1 MKKSDT
7 YLFHFRSGSDAQPG
21 RLCLILILLLFLII
35 SSCNPTKYVP
45 NGESLLNEN
54 HINVNKEGVKKADL
68 IPYIKQVPNKQI
80 FGRKFYLGLYNLSN
94 INKERWPHA
103 WLRNIGEPP
112 VIFDAFSAAKSKEQ
126 IKSYVDSKGYF
137 DGIVTDTVKT
147 SNKKSDVYYNV
158 YLHRPYTIRNL
169 TYEIADSNIKNLCY
183 FDSVNCLIARGKPY
197 DVDVIQSER
206 LRFERFI
213 RDHGFYGFT
222 TDFISFGIDSTVGN
236 RQVDIKYKIRNFT
249 KTDASNRVITGPFEI
264 YTVKNIYIYPDFV
277 TKEALAGGQKYFES
291 MDTTFYKGYYFV
303 TSKKNQEIKYDLI
316 LKSLYLKAGSV
327 YNVTNTE
334 QTQTHLQNLK
344 IYRLVNIN
352 FSDAR
357 ENENLQGINLL
368 LNCNVQLTILSLQS
382 YKIELEGTNSAGN
395 LGGALNLVY
404 QHKNLFHGAEL
415 LSMSLKGA
423 YAVYKLSDNQSNTFV
438 SAPVGNTS
446 SLKSVEEYGFET
458 SLKFPKFI
466 LPFFKSVGF
475 IEKYN
480 PSTNL
485 AVSFDYQ
492 SMPYYTRNLANAS
505 FGYYWKAPKY
515 QEHYLN
521 PLMLNYI
528 NVLKI
533 DSTFQQRINS
543 SSYQAS
549 SYKDVL
555 ILGGNYSFIYKNQ
568 TIKNSKD
575 YWFLRVN
582 AETAGNIVSL
592 FEALTGQ
599 KKIPGNN
606 TGDAGLSVDKSYR
619 ILGLPFAQYV
629 RTDMDLRYYY
639 RFNDA
644 SSIAYRGFV
653 GVGIPYGNS
662 REIPFER
669 QYYGGGANGIRA
681 WQVRTLGP
689 GSYNPYIPL
698 NPGDTLSK
706 VFLNETADIKLEAN
720 AEYRFK
726 LFWIIESA
734 IFIDAGNIWTF
745 NKDDARK
752 GSQFSFTKFYKDIA
766 VGTGTGFRFD
776 LKFVIAR
783 VDIGMKLRD
792 PLNSGKDLDNPG
804 SRWIFLNGPYERKDF
819 TIVFGIGYPF

>member
-1 MKKSDT
+1 
-7 YLFHFRSGSDAQPG
+7 
-21 RLCLILILLLFLII
+21 
-35 SSCNPTKYVP
+35 VP
-45 NGESLLNEN
+45 NGQSLLNEN
-54 HINVNKEGVKKADL
+54 HINVNKEGVKKSDL

-94 INKERWPHA
+94 INKERWPNA

-112 VIFDAFSAAKSKEQ
+112 VIFDQTQATKSKEQ
-126 IKSYVDSKGYF
+126 IKSYVFSKGYF
-137 DGIVTDTVKT
+137 DGIVKDTVKT
-147 SNKKSDVYYNV
+147 KDKKSDVYYNV
-158 YLHRPYTIRNL
+158 DLRRPYTIHNL
-169 TYEIADSNIKNLCY
+169 TYEIADTNIKNLCY
-183 FDSVNCLIARGKPY
+183 FDSVNCLIVRGKPY
-197 DVDVIQSER
+197 DVSVVQAER

-222 TDFISFGIDSTVGN
+222 NDFIQFDVDSTVGN
-236 RQVDIKYKIRNFT
+236 RQVNIKYRIKNFSRI
-249 KTDASNRVITGPFEI
+249 DANNRVISSQFAV
-264 YTVKNIYIYPDFV
+264 YTVKNIYIYPDYDP
-277 TKEALAGGQKYFES
+277 KEALAEGENYFES
-291 MDTTFYKGYYFV
+291 MDTTLYKGYYFV
-303 TSKKNQEIKYDLI
+303 TSEKDQEIKYDLI
-316 LKSLYLKAGSV
+316 LKSLYIKAGSV

-334 QTQTHLQNLK
+334 QTQSHLRNLK
-344 IYRLVNIN
+344 VYRLVNIN
-352 FSDAR
+352 FADAK
-357 ENENLQGINLL
+357 ENENLEGIELF
-368 LNCNVQLTILSLQS
+368 LNCNIQLTLLSQQS

-423 YAVYKLSDNQSNTFV
+423 YSAYKLDNK
-438 SAPVGNTS
+438 
-446 SLKSVEEYGFET
+446 LRSVEEYGFET

-466 LPFFKSVGF
+466 MPFFNTEGF

-485 AVSFDYQ
+485 TATYDYQ
-492 SMPYYTRNLANAS
+492 SMPYYTRTLANAS
-505 FGYYWKAPKY
+505 FGYNWKAGNH
-515 QEHYLN
+515 QEHFVN
-521 PLMLNYI
+521 PLVFNLI
-528 NVLKI
+528 NVLHI
-533 DSTFQQRINS
+533 DSAFEVKINT

-555 ILGGNYSFIYKNQ
+555 ILGGNYSFVYNNQ
-568 TIKNSKD
+568 NVKNSRD
-575 YWFLRVN
+575 YWFLKVS
-582 AETAGNIVSL
+582 AETAGNS
-592 FEALTGQ
+592 
-599 KKIPGNN
+599 
-606 TGDAGLSVDKSYR
+606 AGLLESLSGGKKTQGTKKNNEGILTDTIKSYR

-629 RTDMDLRYYY
+629 RTDLDLRYYY
-639 RFNDA
+639 RINDA
-644 SSIAYRGFV
+644 SSVAYRGFV

-669 QYYGGGANGIRA
+669 QYFGGGANGIRA

-689 GSYNPYIPL
+689 GSYNPNIPL
-698 NPGDTLSK
+698 NPADTLSK

-792 PLNSGKDLDNPG
+792 PLNSRPVPKGLLTNPDPG
-804 SRWIFLNGPYERKDF
+804 SKWIFLNGPYERKDF